1 MTILDDYKDYKG
13 MFTVSPSLLLWEYDL
28 SDFDWWKSRKIVVSR
43 ILERGW
49 LQDYFAAF
57 DLYGG
62 IRGFREIIKE
72 IAYLSPRDAEF
83 ACLVFGL
90 KREELQCFTRRLLR
104 EQRLGC

>member
-13 MFTVSPSLLLWEYDL
+13 MFTVSPSLLWEYDL

-62 IRGFREIIKE
+62 IGGFREIIKE
-72 IAYLSPRDAEF
+72 IAYLSPRDAES